1 MEIKEIALDQIDH
14 PQVEHRTTVDQEYLE
29 SLAQSIKE
37 VGLQNPIRVRERNG
51 RYEIISGNCR
61 YIAHKMLG
69 IETIPC
75 IVGADRE
82 SNIPAMTLHEN
93 LIREDVSHL
102 DTALYLAWYRDEKKL
117 SVENLAK
124 TFRHSST
131 WIYQHLKLLECPEDF
146 RNAIDAG
153 LLNYQSALELMKMPD
168 EARRQ
173 SLFDSA
179 VRSGATF
186 NVIKGWVMSELA
198 SMGLRPAVLPISM
211 GNAMNMSPELTF
223 ICACC
228 TAINSTEKM
237 ILIRVCPECY
247 NIVMQAIKIMRDR
260 IPLTI
265 KPKETENARAA

>member
-1 MEIKEIALDQIDH
+1 MELKEIPLDQIDH
-14 PQVEHRTTVDQEYLE
+14 PQVEHRTTIDQEYLE

-37 VGLQNPIRVRERNG
+37 IGLQNPIRVKEDNG
-51 RYEIISGNCR
+51 RYVIISGNCR
-61 YIAHKMLG
+61 YIAHRMLG

-75 IVGADRE
+75 IVGAAQE

-117 SVENLAK
+117 SVEALAK

-131 WIYQHLKLLECPEDF
+131 WVYQHLKLLECPEDF

-153 LLNYQSALELMKMPD
+153 SLNYQSALELLKLPD
-168 EARRQ
+168 EARRR
-173 SLFDSA
+173 SLFDAA

-186 NVIKGWVMSELA
+186 NVVRGWVASELA
-198 SMGLRPAVLPISM
+198 ALGLRPTAPTVSL
-211 GNAMNMSPELTF
+211 GGAMEHPPELTF

-228 TAINSTEKM
+228 TGINSTEKM

-247 NIVMQAIKIMRDR
+247 NIVMQAIKIMRDKL
-260 IPLTI
+260 PFEV
-265 KPKETENARAA
+265 KKEEAKSGPAT